1 MKLTRFLVPRS
12 ALSVWALLKWGC
24 RVSPRAELEW
34 SPNLALGRGVTISSF
49 CKVKSSG
56 GPLSIGAGTQV
67 APFCF
72 ITSHPGG
79 VQIGRD
85 CLIGPSATL
94 AGNSYRYDDLD
105 TPIRLQDQ
113 VSRGI
118 TIGDNVWIAAGCVVL
133 DGAQIGS
140 GSIVTPNS
148 VVSGRIAPN
157 SVLQGNPAKVIF
169 TRR

>member
-1 MKLTRFLVPRS
+1 MKLTRFLMPRS
-12 ALSVWALLKWGC
+12 ALSAWALIRWGC

-56 GPLSIGAGTQV
+56 GPLSIGADTQV

-79 VQIGRD
+79 VEIGRD

-105 TPIRLQDQ
+105 TPIRLQEQ

-118 TIGDNVWIAAGCVVL
+118 KIGDNVWIAAGCVVL

-140 GSIVTPNS
+140 GTIVTPNS

>member
-1 MKLTRFLVPRS
+1 MKLGRFLVPRS
-12 ALSVWALLKWGC
+12 LLSLSAFLKWGC
-24 RVSPRAELEW
+24 RISPRAELEW
-34 SPNLALGRGVTISSF
+34 SRHLKLERGVAISSF
-49 CKVKSSG
+49 CKIKSSG

-79 VQIGRD
+79 VDIGKD

-105 TPIRLQDQ
+105 VPIRLQEQ

-118 TIGDNVWIAAGCVVL
+118 RIGDNVWIAAGCVVL
-133 DGAQIGS
+133 DGADIGS
-140 GSIVTPNS
+140 GTIVTPNS
-148 VVSGRIAPN
+148 VVSGRVPPN
-157 SVLQGNPAKVIF
+157 SVVQGNPAKVIF

>member
-1 MKLTRFLVPRS
+1 MKLGRFLVPRPV
-12 ALSVWALLKWGC
+12 LSLWALLKWRC
-24 RVSPRAELEW
+24 RISPRSEVEW
-34 SPNLALGRGVTISSF
+34 SRYLRLGRGVTIGSF

-56 GPLSIGAGTQV
+56 GPLAIGAGTQV

-79 VQIGRD
+79 VEIGRD

-105 TPIRLQDQ
+105 VPMRLQAQ
-113 VSRGI
+113 VSHGI
-118 TIGDNVWIAAGCVVL
+118 RIGDNVWIAAGCVVL
-133 DGAQIGS
+133 DGADIGS

-148 VVSGRIAPN
+148 VVSGRVPPN

>member
-1 MKLTRFLVPRS
+1 MKLGRFLVPRTV
-12 ALSVWALLKWGC
+12 LSLAAFLRWGC
-24 RVSPRAELEW
+24 HVSPRAELEW
-34 SPNLALGRGVTISSF
+34 SKYLRLARGVTISSF
-49 CKVKSSG
+49 CKIKSSDG
-56 GPLSIGAGTQV
+56 SLSIGAGTQV

-72 ITSHPGG
+72 ITAHAGG
-79 VQIGRD
+79 VEIGRD

-105 TPIRLQDQ
+105 VPIRLQAQ

-118 TIGDNVWIAAGCVVL
+118 RIGDNVWIAAGCVVL
-133 DGAQIGS
+133 DGAEIGS
-140 GSIVTPNS
+140 GTIVTPNS
-148 VVSGRIAPN
+148 VVSGRVPPN